1 MEKSTN
7 KVAILGVPLDFN
19 SSHLRG
25 PALAPQYIRDAL
37 NSGSMNWCAENGI
50 DLKKIYSWK
59 DVGDIDCKD
68 KYLAF
73 QKIESLITHQLRDK
87 YKVLTLGGDHSITYP
102 VISAY
107 GRVYPDLTI
116 LHFDAHPDLYDELDG
131 NPFSHACPFARILEE
146 DLISRL
152 VQLGIRTINP
162 LQKAQIDKYNVEVV
176 EMKDWQDNLG
186 QIQDLN
192 LQGPVY
198 ISFDMDALDP
208 SVAPGV
214 SHHEPGGFR
223 MRQVLKVLQSLEV
236 DIVGA
241 DIVEYNPKQDI
252 NNMTA
257 YVAAKLFKELLVK
270 MTCENIPIQ

>member
-1 MEKSTN
+1 
-7 KVAILGVPLDFN
+7 
-19 SSHLRG
+19 
-25 PALAPQYIRDAL
+25 
-37 NSGSMNWCAENGI
+37 
-50 DLKKIYSWK
+50 
-59 DVGDIDCKD
+59 
-68 KYLAF
+68 
-73 QKIESLITHQLRDK
+73 
-87 YKVLTLGGDHSITYP
+87 
-102 VISAY
+102 
-107 GRVYPDLTI
+107 
-116 LHFDAHPDLYDELDG
+116 
-131 NPFSHACPFARILEE
+131 
-146 DLISRL
+146 
-152 VQLGIRTINP
+152 
-162 LQKAQIDKYNVEVV
+162 VEVV